1 MQLRTNIFI
10 SVALA
15 IVVPLSLLILG
26 ATSYSERLYRED
38 VDEEIF
44 STLGN
49 MIAEVDRRLVY
60 ERETFRS
67 LATAPALEQYIPVL
81 QEASTGTVHAEFF
94 ERTDKVNEFLE
105 AFQSIVPSLN
115 TLRILD
121 SQANTLV
128 KVRVGR
134 STPAVFDGI
143 ESFPY
148 AEEELDDEEYLK
160 RLYEL
165 PVNEVGVTLLEQSQL
180 EHDEESS
187 LPMLDYIMP
196 LARNGEFIGY
206 LVANILGEQID
217 RILDFAGRPV
227 NGKLI
232 IAEINAEQANRNG
245 VILYDDELN
254 LRFSD
259 IKSTQRRLQNT
270 VSKTL
275 FEAVQT
281 EQEGT
286 LVSANGKEII
296 YFREYLPYPNLLV
309 HWVVALRVDTT
320 ELASPFSRLRKSVV
334 LVSVVVLLFS
344 LVLVHLMSS
353 RVARPITKL
362 VKGMHDYASGNRNQ
376 RVSAEGTDE
385 IRKLGE
391 SFNKMADTLN
401 IAAEE
406 RDRAQH
412 IMLQHAKLASIGQ
425 LAAGI
430 GHELNNPLN
439 NIMTLIKLMERD
451 TPMGGDRMQKDV
463 LSLREE
469 AVRASE
475 IVKGILNFARQ
486 VPPEYASFDVR
497 DWLSDTLALVRQ
509 EANRCGVIIEANIE
523 ETTQIEGDRG
533 QLQQVLIN
541 LLLNAIQ
548 ASVSGDKVEISL
560 VTGEKHIQV
569 IIRDHGIGI
578 DEENLDRIFDP
589 FYSSKPVG
597 EGNGL
602 GLSISLGIVEQHG
615 GDIRINNNENGG
627 VTATL
632 LLPLERGNNKNE

>member
-15 IVVPLSLLILG
+15 IVVPLSLLILA
-26 ATSYSERLYRED
+26 ATSYSEKLYRED

-60 ERETFRS
+60 ERDTFRS
-67 LATAPALEQYIPVL
+67 LASAPALEQYVPVL
-81 QEASTGTVHAEFF
+81 QAAGSGELHPEFF
-94 ERTDKVNEFLE
+94 ERTDKVNAFFE

-128 KVRVGR
+128 KVRFGQ

-148 AEEELDDEEYLK
+148 AEEELDDEVYLQ

-165 PVNEVGVTLLEQSQL
+165 PVNEVGVTLLEQSQQ
-180 EHDEESS
+180 EQDEESS
-187 LPMLDYIMP
+187 LPMLDYILP
-196 LARNGEFIGY
+196 LSRDGEFIGY

-217 RILDFAGRPV
+217 RILDFAGRPI
-227 NGKLI
+227 NGKLL
-232 IAEINAEQANRNG
+232 IAEINADQPARNG
-245 VILYDDELN
+245 VILYDDIQGI
-254 LRFSD
+254 RFSD
-259 IKSTQRRLQNT
+259 VKSTQTRLQNIMKGD
-270 VSKTL
+270 VY
-275 FEAVQT
+275 EAVQS
-281 EQEGT
+281 EQEGR
-286 LVSANGKEII
+286 LVSNNGKEII
-296 YFREYLPYPNLLV
+296 YFKEYLPYPNLLV
-309 HWVVALRVDTT
+309 HWVVALRIDAN
-320 ELASPFSRLRKSVV
+320 ELASPFTHLRESIIW
-334 LVSVVVLLFS
+334 VSLGVLLLS
-344 LVLVHLMSS
+344 LILVHLLST
-353 RVARPITKL
+353 RLARPIIRL
-362 VKGMHDYASGNRNQ
+362 VRGMQEFASGDREQ
-376 RVSAEGTDE
+376 RVAVEGTDE
-385 IRKLGE
+385 IRNLGE
-391 SFNKMADTLN
+391 SFNEMADTLN
-401 IAAEE
+401 LAAEE

-439 NIMTLIKLMERD
+439 NIMTLIKLMEREVATD
-451 TPMGGDRMQKDV
+451 NERMQKDV

-469 AVRASE
+469 TVRASE

-486 VPPEYASFDVR
+486 VPPDYSSFDVKS
-497 DWLSDTLALVRQ
+497 WINDTLALVRQ
-509 EANRCGVIIEANIE
+509 EASRSGVYLEANID
-523 ETTQIEGDRG
+523 ETAEIQGDRG

-548 ASVSGDKVEISL
+548 ASVSGDKVEVSL
-560 VTGEKHIQV
+560 VVGSRHIQV
-569 IIRDHGIGI
+569 VIRDHGIGI
-578 DEENLDRIFDP
+578 DEQSLDRIFDP
-589 FYSSKPVG
+589 FYSSKAVG

-602 GLSISLGIVEQHG
+602 GLSISLGIVEQHD
-615 GDIRINNNENGG
+615 GDLRIVNNENGG

-632 LLPLERGNNKNE
+632 FLPLERGKANHE